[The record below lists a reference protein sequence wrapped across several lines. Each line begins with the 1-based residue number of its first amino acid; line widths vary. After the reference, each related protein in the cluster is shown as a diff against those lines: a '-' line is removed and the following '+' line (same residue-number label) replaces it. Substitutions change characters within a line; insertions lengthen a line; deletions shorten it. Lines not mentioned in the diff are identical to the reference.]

1 MVRLTIRSQTPE
13 EVVLEVD
20 GWVSEADVEI
30 LEQEGTRLLR
40 EAERLVLYLN
50 GVRFIDEAGIEL
62 LRRWLEE
69 GLVLRGGS
77 LFIRT
82 LLESHGME
90 SA

>member
-1 MVRLTIRSQTPE
+1 MIRLTIRSQTPE

-30 LEQEGTRLLR
+30 LEQEVTRLLR
-40 EAERLVLYLN
+40 ETERLVLHLN
-50 GVRFIDEAGIEL
+50 GVRFIDDAGIDL
-62 LRRWLEE
+62 LRRWLGE

-82 LLESHGME
+82 LLGAHGLV
-90 SA
+90 